1 MDNYNG
7 YIINL
12 ENEIIETFQD
22 EILKGYIDE
31 NEFDFQIQTFVDQE
45 IERHLT
51 SYRDQIKVI
60 QELRLYDFSEMDSP
74 QNIGQVAF
82 QGIYYELNNSG
93 KVFDKS
99 NYKFTLADLVD

>member
-7 YIINL
+7 YIINF
-12 ENEIIETFQD
+12 ENEIIETFQE

-45 IERHLT
+45 IDRHLI
-51 SYRDQIKVI
+51 YYKEQLKAIE
-60 QELRLYDFSEMDSP
+60 ELRLYDFSELENPKSTFDA
-74 QNIGQVAF
+74 AF
-82 QGIYYELNNSG
+82 QGIYLELNYSG

-99 NYKFTLADLVD
+99 NYKFTLADIK